1 MFPSDPRHYSRKR
14 KLFQVGN
21 TSTDPFGLNADALNN
36 FKNTL
41 DRPVKSFTSL
51 LLDGVYD
58 DDEDEDEY
66 SEEDKKKELRKGQ
79 VMPFDRKLKMHATK
93 NDEGDA
99 LWSTA
104 IIKAAE
110 EAEEKEARIQKLMRD
125 LYEKR
130 KELVSCQLENIVLEK
145 KTKMAVKKI
154 KSLRRNLREVLSR
167 PGEGPEDEG
176 ESSFVGTRRN
186 EAAWL
191 CCKVCDRQTADMII
205 CPCKHLSV
213 CRRCDDTI
221 TKCPICKAA
230 KLSSVQVC
238 LP

>member
-79 VMPFDRKLKMHATK
+79 VMPFDRVSL
-93 NDEGDA
+93 
-99 LWSTA
+99 
-104 IIKAAE
+104 
-110 EAEEKEARIQKLMRD
+110 
-125 LYEKR
+125 
-130 KELVSCQLENIVLEK
+130 LVSLLNAILQRLLNF
-145 KTKMAVKKI
+145 
-154 KSLRRNLREVLSR
+154 
-167 PGEGPEDEG
+167 DEYK
-176 ESSFVGTRRN
+176 E
-186 EAAWL
+186 
-191 CCKVCDRQTADMII
+191 
-205 CPCKHLSV
+205 
-213 CRRCDDTI
+213 
-221 TKCPICKAA
+221 
-230 KLSSVQVC
+230 
-238 LP
+238 